1 MSTIYFFSN
10 NLLSYDRQIPLQS
23 SYLHFNNQ
31 LLKAFRQMFR
41 VWLFQ
46 CLAIVN
52 FGIITTLQGN
62 NNVAI
67 EKKYKFVNSRKAQ
80 PLPSILPE

>member
-1 MSTIYFFSN
+1 MIDKTSAKQ
-10 NLLSYDRQIPLQS
+10 LSPLQQPTAES
-23 SYLHFNNQ
+23 LPSNVPCVTFT
-31 LLKAFRQMFR
+31 
-41 VWLFQ
+41 
-46 CLAIVN
+46 IVN